1 MPEST
6 ATKAVSYTTP
16 RDTIF
21 GAETVMIKLDNQ
33 TEASRAGAEAF
44 WSRWVVSRVN
54 ALAD

>member
-21 GAETVMIKLDNQ
+21 KLPDLTAVSSCDMAVSLAPARQ
-33 TEASRAGAEAF
+33 KLGRMAAGF
-44 WSRWVVSRVN
+44 
-54 ALAD
+54 